1 MKKNSKKLKK
11 FRTEKDVMGKVKVPA
26 GAYYGIFSVRAMK
39 NFPISNLTIH
49 PELNKAIIQ
58 IKKAAAQANT
68 ECGVLDRKIGRAI
81 ISACDKILKGEYE
94 DQFILDVYQ
103 AGAGTPW
110 HMNVNEVVANVAL
123 EILGRKKGK
132 YDIVDP
138 HDHVNMSQST
148 NDVMP
153 SATRIACLVL
163 ADKLI
168 FDVKK
173 LASGLDKKAKEFRGL
188 AKVGRTHYRDAVP
201 ITLGQ
206 EFEAWA
212 FDIEKRVKVI
222 RNSLLNLKNLS
233 IGGTAVGTGFNAPR
247 GFDSKVVR
255 YLRRNTGLSLYVA
268 KNKIGETQFMSD
280 FLDLSAGLRSLVV
293 DLIKICNDIMFLS
306 SGPMAG
312 IREIELPE
320 VEPGSS
326 IMPGKFNP
334 SIVEMLK
341 MVCEQIIGNDEV
353 IKQAAESGSLELNV
367 MIPVISHNLLHG
379 MDILTNGI
387 REFNNKCIKGIKA
400 DKKVLRNYFER
411 SSGIGAVL
419 NKKIGYDKAAEVVRE
434 AVRSKKS
441 VKEVA
446 VGRGFL
452 SKKEADKIFRRENF
466 GLE

>member
-1 MKKNSKKLKK
+1 MKKKSKKLRR
-11 FRTEKDVMGKVKVPA
+11 FRIEKDVMGKVKVPA

-39 NFPISNLTIH
+39 NFPISGIGIH
-49 PELNKAIIQ
+49 PEMNKAIVE
-58 IKKAAAQANT
+58 IKKSAAQVNM
-68 ECGVLDRKIGRAI
+68 EYGILDKKKGNAIVRA
-81 ISACDKILKGEYE
+81 CNEILKGKYE

-110 HMNVNEVVANVAL
+110 HMNVNEVVANVSL
-123 EILGRKKGK
+123 EILGKKKGR
-132 YDIVDP
+132 YDIIDP
-138 HDHVNMSQST
+138 HDHVNMSQSS

-168 FDVKK
+168 FEVKRVV
-173 LASGLDKKAKEFRGL
+173 SSLDKKAREFRGL

-212 FDIEKRVKVI
+212 FDIEKRAKVI
-222 RNSLLNLKNLS
+222 KNSLLNLKNLS
-233 IGGTAVGTGFNAPR
+233 IGGTAVGTGFNAPK

-255 YLRRNTGLSLYVA
+255 HLRKNTGLSLYVA
-268 KNKIGETQFMSD
+268 KNKIEETQFMSD
-280 FLDLSAGLRSLVV
+280 FLDLSAALRSLAV

-312 IREIELPE
+312 ISELELPE

-341 MVCEQIIGNDEV
+341 MVCEQIIGNDET
-353 IKQAAESGSLELNV
+353 IKQSAESGNLELNV

-400 DKKVLRNYFER
+400 NKEVLQEYFEKTLA
-411 SSGIGAVL
+411 IGAIL
-419 NKKIGYDKAAEVVRE
+419 NKTIGYDKAAEVVRE
-434 AVRSKKS
+434 AIKKKKS
-441 VKEVA
+441 IKEIVIEK
-446 VGRGFL
+446 GIL
-452 SKKEADKIFRRENF
+452 SKKEAEKLFNIKDLLGK
-466 GLE
+466 

>member
-1 MKKNSKKLKK
+1 MKKKSKKLRR
-11 FRTEKDVMGKVKVPA
+11 FRIEKDVMGKVKVPI

-49 PELNKAIIQ
+49 PELNKAIVQ
-58 IKKAAAQANT
+58 IKKAAAQTNM
-68 ECGVLDRKIGRAI
+68 ECGILDKKIGRVI
-81 ISACDKILKGEYE
+81 IRACDEILKGKYE
-94 DQFILDVYQ
+94 DQFILDIYQ

-123 EILGRKKGK
+123 EVLGKKKGG

-153 SATRIACLVL
+153 SATRIACLIL

-173 LASGLDKKAKEFRGL
+173 LASGLNNKAREFRGL

-206 EFEAWA
+206 EFGAWA
-212 FDIEKRVKVI
+212 FDIGKRVKVI
-222 RNSLLNLKNLS
+222 NNSLSNLKNLS

-247 GFDSKVVR
+247 GFDGKVVR
-255 YLRRNTGLSLYVA
+255 NLRKNTGLSLYVA
-268 KNKIGETQFMSD
+268 KNKIEETQFMSD
-280 FLDLSAGLRSLVV
+280 FLDLSASLRSLVV
-293 DLIKICNDIMFLS
+293 DLIKICNDIIFLS

-312 IREIELPE
+312 IREIDLPE

-353 IKQAAESGSLELNV
+353 IKQAAESGNLELNIMV
-367 MIPVISHNLLHG
+367 PIISHNLLHG

-387 REFNNKCIKGIKA
+387 REFNNNCIKGIKA
-400 DKKVLRNYFER
+400 NKKVLQQYFEKNPA
-411 SSGIGAVL
+411 IGAVL
-419 NKKIGYDKAAEVVRE
+419 NKIIGYDKAAEVVRE
-434 AVRSKKS
+434 AIKEKKS
-441 VKEVA
+441 IKEIVLKK
-446 VGRGFL
+446 GIL
-452 SKKEADKIFRRENF
+452 SKKEADRIFRRKNF